1 MIDGWFPA
9 APKQSWTAIPTGL
22 LPLVGPKTSDM
33 IEQATYIYKEGLG
46 PHEAP

>member
-1 MIDGWFPA
+1 MDGNSHRPA
-9 APKQSWTAIPTGL
+9 
-22 LPLVGPKTSDM
+22 PLVDPKTSDM